1 MCVFVCVHVCV
12 YVSITKYKAKRVK
25 VIFDLSYNTMVF
37 SGPNMAYV
45 PH

>member
-12 YVSITKYKAKRVK
+12 YVSISKYKAKR

-37 SGPNMAYV
+37 LGPNMAYV